1 MQAKW
6 YISTL
11 FLLLIYF
18 GAFQEQVS
26 MPNQEIILEFVDYK
40 INKKDI
46 ENTIAEVKEKLLKV
60 GVANIVIK
68 KTKKGTLKISYYS
81 AVHIDNVK
89 EVLVEKNQLVLNQ
102 NSENNQK
109 NKNSSNYN
117 IDIHEL
123 TDETDISN
131 SDYKFVFE
139 IKYNSDRLTTVN
151 YFALVKKSEQYK
163 TDQLYK
169 IAYKI
174 NKNNPF
180 TKDRTSY
187 KEPEVRAGPK
197 YYIS

>member
-26 MPNQEIILEFVDYK
+26 IPNQEIILEFVDYK

-109 NKNSSNYN
+109 NNNSSNYN